1 MKNKGCVREKAFI
14 VVAVLVLLAL
24 FINLG
29 IDAYL
34 TSSSTVMATE
44 LIILTILLAIGVFT
58 VLWMVSYKNIQMA
71 HADNLRIYTVNN
83 KAKVYKSFLT

>member
-14 VVAVLVLLAL
+14 VVAVLVFLAL
-24 FINLG
+24 FIKLG

-58 VLWMVSYKNIQMA
+58 VLWMVSYDNMRMA
-71 HADNLRIYTVNN
+71 Y
-83 KAKVYKSFLT
+83 